1 MKPYPREEPMKDDPI
16 AMVND
21 SPVRRLELAA
31 MRAYRA
37 KYPDGPPWLDLH
49 INSRRLWMGVTERAT
64 KAAEAA

>member
-1 MKPYPREEPMKDDPI
+1 MKDDPI

-37 KYPDGPPWLDLH
+37 KYPDGPAWLDLH
-49 INSRRLWMGVTERAT
+49 IETRMVWMDAVELSNKSAKLTP
-64 KAAEAA
+64 

>member
-1 MKPYPREEPMKDDPI
+1 MKDDPI

-37 KYPDGPPWLDLH
+37 KYPEGPPWLDLH
-49 INSRRLWMGVTERAT
+49 IATRVMWLNTIERTEQNT
-64 KAAEAA
+64 NPGEFNP